1 MNNDLEEM
9 WNGAVV
15 VQFQLLPGD
24 SPRVTEKKSRK
35 SFTISHVSPRTEE
48 RTFCIQTAVLT
59 VWQPTVNRKCVE
71 EMKPARRLE
80 QAQLMTVRLVKG
92 FDLWQQKVQLGAHSV
107 ADMKAYRRSRRL
119 VPPILY
125 LDIRWS

>member
-1 MNNDLEEM
+1 MNNDLEKM

-15 VQFQLLPGD
+15 VQFQVLPGD
-24 SPRVTEKKSRK
+24 LPGVTEISRK
-35 SFTISHVSPRTEE
+35 SFTISHVSPRSEE

-59 VWQPTVNRKCVE
+59 VRQPTVNRNCVE

-80 QAQLMTVRLVKG
+80 QAQLVTVRLVKG
-92 FDLWQQKVQLGAHSV
+92 SDLWQQKVQREAHSV
-107 ADMKAYRRSRRL
+107 ADMKAYRRSRRS

-125 LDIRWS
+125 LDTRWS